1 MMTILTSKKTLMRIL
16 VVLVLILVTWGAFVA
31 YQGLKES
38 SIFGSGT
45 GADDSSGEEVA
56 KDPAKETE
64 AANVQDPKAPEIQG
78 TQGTSAREGNA
89 QDSSL
94 EAVLGEALDISN
106 AGDQEF
112 FINYRLDRERV
123 RGQQVELL
131 RTVIDDADSD
141 PAIRK
146 EAQNKLLKISD
157 SMDQELQLEALIKA
171 KGFAEAALFVQ
182 QESATAI
189 LRKEGMSDFEVSTV
203 ADIISQVT
211 GHNLENIVV
220 IPK

>member
-1 MMTILTSKKTLMRIL
+1 MTILTSKKTLMRIL

>member
-1 MMTILTSKKTLMRIL
+1 MTIFTSKKTLMRIM
-16 VVLVLILVTWGAFVA
+16 VVLVLILVSWGAFVA
-31 YQGLKES
+31 YQGLRDS
-38 SIFGSGT
+38 SIFGT
-45 GADDSSGEEVA
+45 ERGAVDAEDR
-56 KDPAKETE
+56 AKETE
-64 AANVQDPKAPEIQG
+64 AKNVKDPETRG
-78 TQGTSAREGNA
+78 TQRTQSTPVQEDDAR
-89 QDSSL
+89 DSSS
-94 EAVLGEALDISN
+94 EAVLGEAYDISK
-106 AGDQEF
+106 AGDQDF

-131 RTVIDDADSD
+131 RSVIDDANSD

-182 QESATAI
+182 QESATVI

-211 GHNLENIVV
+211 GHDLENIVV